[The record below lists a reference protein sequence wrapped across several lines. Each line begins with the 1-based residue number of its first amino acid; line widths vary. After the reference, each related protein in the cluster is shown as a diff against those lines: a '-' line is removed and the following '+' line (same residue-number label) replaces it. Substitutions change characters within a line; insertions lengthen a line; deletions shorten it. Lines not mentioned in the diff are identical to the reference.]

1 MTKVFLSLFY
11 IYRKEQRMIDLNRK
25 FEQQLQRES
34 TTVSDYF
41 NDTTT
46 CKMLFRRTNRGTNPQ
61 GKLHCYFKQTE
72 PIGIGSVIVM
82 KGQPYVIISDKDF
95 DESNAV
101 YSAIAQKTNVIING
115 IPFVIDTATYG
126 ESQGSIF
133 TQVDGDVI
141 IYTGYN
147 TITNKIKVNNRINAF
162 GNSYEVTN
170 KFVKENILYV
180 HIKQTTD
187 IPDVYKI
194 VYNGVTSFDIKESTT
209 YQLSYTVTNNDIVV
223 ENPTITYSSSDE
235 TVATVDSNGL
245 MTMLKE
251 GSVDIVASCGGATC
265 TTTMAISDTTP
276 KVNYTTSISTS
287 TDTIKVGGSYKT
299 LTCLFADKNGQDIT
313 ETVVADMTTADF
325 TWTCFIDG
333 TEFTTDSIV
342 VWYKGSSTN
351 TKRIKL
357 TSAATS
363 YLGHTMTVKCTVN
376 GVTASKDLEITE

>member
-1 MTKVFLSLFY
+1 
-11 IYRKEQRMIDLNRK
+11 MIDLNRK

-41 NDTTT
+41 NDTIT

-101 YSAIAQKTNVIING
+101 YSAIAQKTNVTING
-115 IPFVIDTATYG
+115 VPFVVDTATYG

-141 IYTGYN
+141 IYTGFN
-147 TITNKIKVNNRINAF
+147 TITNKIKVNDYINAF
-162 GNSYEVTN
+162 GNAYQVTN
-170 KFVKENILYV
+170 MFVKENIIYIHL
-180 HIKQTTD
+180 KQTTTM
-187 IPDVYKI
+187 PDNYNI

-209 YQLSYTVTNNDIVV
+209 YQLSYTVTNNGNPVYK
-223 ENPTITYSSSDE
+223 PTITYSSSDE

-251 GSVDIVASCGGATC
+251 GSVNITATC
-265 TTTMAISDTTP
+265 NDASVTTAMTITDTSTPSVDYTISIT
-276 KVNYTTSISTS
+276 TS
-287 TDTIKVGGSYKT
+287 TDTIKLGGSYKT
-299 LTCLFADKNGQDIT
+299 MNCRFADKDGQDIT
-313 ETVVADMTTADF
+313 DTVIVDMTTADF
-325 TWTCFIDG
+325 VWTCFVDNVEL
-333 TEFTTDSIV
+333 TNDSFV
-342 VWYKGSSTN
+342 TWRAGAEVNQK
-351 TKRIKL
+351 KIKL
-357 TSAATS
+357 GSNNS
-363 YLGHTMTVKCTVN
+363 YIGQMITIKCTVN
-376 GVTASKDLEITE
+376 GVTASKDLEMTA

>member
-1 MTKVFLSLFY
+1 
-11 IYRKEQRMIDLNRK
+11 MIDLNRK

-72 PIGIGSVIVM
+72 PLGIGSVIVM

-101 YSAIAQKTNVIING
+101 YSAIAQKTNVTING
-115 IPFVIDTATYG
+115 IPFVVDTATYG
-126 ESQGSIF
+126 EAQGSIF

-147 TITNKIKVNNRINAF
+147 TIANKIKVNDYITAF
-162 GNSYEVTN
+162 GNAYNVSN
-170 KFVKENILYV
+170 KFVKENIIYIHL
-180 HIKQTTD
+180 KQTTVV
-187 IPDVYKI
+187 PDHYEI

-209 YQLSYTVTNNDIVV
+209 YQLSYTVTNNGNPVY
-223 ENPTITYSSSDE
+223 NPTITYSSSDE

-251 GSVDIVASCGGATC
+251 GSVNITATAYDISV
-265 TTTMAISDTTP
+265 TTAMTITD
-276 KVNYTTSISTS
+276 TS
-287 TDTIKVGGSYKT
+287 TPSVRMEIYSSVYELKIGGSYRGLEVKYYNSDGT
-299 LTCLFADKNGQDIT
+299 DIT
-313 ETVVADMTTADF
+313 ADVIVNKTREDYVWSAWCEGVDLTNDTSFVKWVNGSTV
-325 TWTCFIDG
+325 
-333 TEFTTDSIV
+333 
-342 VWYKGSSTN
+342 N
-351 TKRIKL
+351 QKRIKL
-357 TSAATS
+357 LDKRE
-363 YLGHTMTVKCTVN
+363 YLGKTMTIKCVTD
-376 GVTASKDLEITE
+376 GVTISKDFEMIGV

>member
-1 MTKVFLSLFY
+1 
-11 IYRKEQRMIDLNRK
+11 MIDLNRK
-25 FEQQLQRES
+25 FEQQLQREH
-34 TTVSDYF
+34 TVVSDYF

-115 IPFVIDTATYG
+115 IPFVVDTATYG
-126 ESQGSIF
+126 ESQGTIF

-141 IYTGYN
+141 IYTGFN
-147 TITNKIKVNNRINAF
+147 TITDKIKVNNHINAF
-162 GNSYEVTN
+162 GNSYDVIN
-170 KFVKENILYV
+170 KFVKENILYI
-180 HIKQTTD
+180 HLKQTTA

-194 VYNGVTSFDIKESTT
+194 TYNGVTSFDINDSTT
-209 YQLSYTVTNNDIVV
+209 YQLTYTVTNNDIVV

-251 GSVDIVASCGGATC
+251 GSVDITATAYDTSV
-265 TTTMAISDTTP
+265 TTTMTIANTSAPTYTISI
-276 KVNYTTSISTS
+276 TSS
-287 TDTIKVGGSYKT
+287 TDTITLGRSYKT
-299 LTCLFADKNGQDIT
+299 MTCRFADRDGQDIT
-313 ETVVADMTTADF
+313 ETVIANMTTADF
-325 TWTCFIDG
+325 VWTCFVD
-333 TEFTTDSIV
+333 DV
-342 VWYKGSSTN
+342 DLTN
-351 TKRIKL
+351 DTSFVKWLNGAEVNQKKIKL
-357 TSAATS
+357 AENNS
-363 YLGHTMTVKCTVN
+363 YIGKMITIKCTVN
-376 GVTASKDLEITE
+376 GVTASKDLEMLTY